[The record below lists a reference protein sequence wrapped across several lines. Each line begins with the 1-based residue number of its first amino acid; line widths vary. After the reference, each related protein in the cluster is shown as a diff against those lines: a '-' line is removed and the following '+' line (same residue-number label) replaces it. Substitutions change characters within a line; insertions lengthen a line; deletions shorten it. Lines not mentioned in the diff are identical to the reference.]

1 MINTSCKLISGLALG
16 LAAPVWAQGW
26 QLTVTEKGV
35 VDGVHVMA
43 IEAPFTYDFH
53 TYQFVLQRD
62 CPRGEPE
69 CATLY
74 VLPDAPLPV
83 HFPVDRDYYRWVMAY
98 ETEHDTLRS
107 YGWHCFF
114 PQVRPEFACMDFE
127 QMDEDFRRWMLRAPV
142 VWLPGRAEA
151 WQIWN
156 MEHRRPPL
164 RHS

>member
-83 HFPVDRDYYRWVMAY
+83 AEKSPAHSPAAAAI
-98 ETEHDTLRS
+98 L
-107 YGWHCFF
+107 
-114 PQVRPEFACMDFE
+114 PEFRLTKRFRLMRFLAVRIKASSAARCAESSAACIPAFC
-127 QMDEDFRRWMLRAPV
+127 ASGCCAGTSSACIPV
-142 VWLPGRAEA
+142 KSGNDSS
-151 WQIWN
+151 Q
-156 MEHRRPPL
+156 
-164 RHS
+164 